1 MTRAWESERLVLFQ
15 FAADLEKRPPL
26 PSAQPEELEAHSRQ
40 IAHIQDLLG
49 LIAALPPESRPPVL
63 AWDEI
68 LGPLWRRLFAKGDDI
83 DRYVLADLW
92 RRVLLEAGEVKRF
105 IRACSAVAAS
115 ARNFYR
121 FEEALEVCAE
131 ARASA
136 RGEPSGALANLIN
149 TEGSVF
155 LCQER
160 YDEAERSFLEGF
172 DMANRLHEEE
182 ILEWVGASKTD
193 FQAQEYIN
201 IVDTYLRKGYE
212 ASPAERAKGAQRAR
226 IFVTELA
233 RLPCSIGFRRMIETN
248 EAELD
253 ILEGRIEEGKAR
265 LQQQVLSPHQE
276 GPYHFSLVALHGR
289 LLSVVATFEGDWKG
303 AYHWIRLSL
312 KEGINHT
319 YPAEDHFVIEQA
331 VRVLRGLHATRDESS
346 YESLVQDLAKLLEDK
361 DWYTGRPHSRNVS
374 RLAVKLGEAL
384 NASSPAALNIDELR
398 AAGLLH
404 DIGKLRIGWSLLNKI
419 APITPKEMTI
429 LRDHAVYGGNLLK
442 KMGMDNIAAIVEQ
455 HHETMDGTGYPVG
468 IVPDLKAAI
477 VGVCD
482 VYEASISP
490 NRRYK
495 DAKSPVTALAE
506 IVGCSGR
513 RYHPEVVDALIEVVY
528 REAAPFEESE
538 QNKPPS

>member
-1 MTRAWESERLVLFQ
+1 MTRAWESERLLLVQ
-15 FAADLEKRPPL
+15 FASDLEKRPPL
-26 PSAQPEELEAHSRQ
+26 PSAQPAELEEHARQ
-40 IAHIQDLLG
+40 IAHMQDLLG
-49 LIAALPPESRPPVL
+49 LVAALPQESRPPVA
-63 AWDEI
+63 AWDDV

-83 DRYVLADLW
+83 DRYILADLW
-92 RRVLLEAGEVKRF
+92 RRVLLDAGEVKRF
-105 IRACSAVAAS
+105 LRACSGVAAS

-121 FEEALEVCAE
+121 FREALEVCAE
-131 ARASA
+131 GRAVA
-136 RGEPSGALANLIN
+136 KGEPSGALANLIN

-160 YDEAERSFLEGF
+160 YEDAERCFLEGF

-182 ILEWVGASKTD
+182 IIKWIGASKID

-212 ASPAERAKGAQRAR
+212 ASPSERARGAKRAR
-226 IFVTELA
+226 VFVDELA
-233 RLPCSIGFRRMIETN
+233 RLPCSPGFRRMIDTN

-276 GPYHFSLVALHGR
+276 GPYHFSLVAVHGR

-312 KEGINHT
+312 KEGINYT

-331 VRVLRGLHATRDESS
+331 VKVLRGLHAARDESS
-346 YESLVQDLAKLLEDK
+346 YENLVQDMAKLLEDK

-384 NASSPAALNIDELR
+384 NASCGAALDIDELR

-419 APITPKEMTI
+419 APITPKELTI
-429 LRDHAVYGGNLLK
+429 LRDHAAYGGDLLR
-442 KMGMDNIAAIVEQ
+442 KMGMDNIAAIVGQ
-455 HHETMDGTGYPVG
+455 HHETMDGMGYPAG
-468 IVPDLKAAI
+468 KPPDLKAA
-477 VGVCD
+477 VLGVCD

-495 DAKSPVTALAE
+495 DPKSPVTALAE
-506 IVGCSGR
+506 LVGGSGK
-513 RYHPEVVDALIEVVY
+513 RYHPDVVNALIEVVH

-538 QNKPPS
+538 T